1 MISILFSNTGDP
13 SPEFNVEQ
21 VGEVCITNISPKE
34 RRLRMRFGIAQMVF
48 GVIVLALLVAF
59 NVDPLWRLPLVFV
72 FGAAAV
78 GYFQEKDKT

>member
-21 VGEVCITNISPKE
+21 VGEVCIANISPKE
-34 RRLRMRFGIAQMVF
+34 RQLRMRFGIAQAVF
-48 GVIVLALLVAF
+48 GVIVLVILVAL

-78 GYFQEKDKT
+78 GYFQAKDKT